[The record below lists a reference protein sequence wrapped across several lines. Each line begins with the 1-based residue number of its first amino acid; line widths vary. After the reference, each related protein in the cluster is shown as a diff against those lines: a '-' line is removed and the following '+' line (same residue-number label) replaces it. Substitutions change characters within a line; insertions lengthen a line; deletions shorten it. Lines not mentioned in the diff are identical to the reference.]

1 MNTGVKRNTKRTG
14 DISEL
19 RLMHDLVRAGYLVS
33 IPFGEDHRYDLVI
46 EKAGKFASVQVKT
59 GRLRNGAVL
68 FNCYSSHAHRGG
80 AACRAYTGE
89 IDYFGVYCP
98 ELGSS
103 YLIPVDEL
111 PVVHGMLRVEPAKNG
126 QAKKLRWASRYLLFA
141 GDTPVGKSS
150 ADAVTARALQMPL

>member
-1 MNTGVKRNTKRTG
+1 MDTGVKRNTKRTG

-80 AACRAYTGE
+80 AACRLYTNDV
-89 IDYFGVYCP
+89 DYFGVYCP
-98 ELGSS
+98 QLDSS
-103 YLIPVDEL
+103 YLIPIAEM
-111 PVVHGMLRVEPAKNG
+111 PVQKGVLRVASTVNG
-126 QAKKLRWASRYLLFA
+126 QRRKLRWAGRYLLFE
-141 GDTPVGKSS
+141 GIGVGKKHPG
-150 ADAVTARALQMPL
+150 AVAPMALETPP